1 MDWISFIT
9 TMFSLGCD
17 VTGYVGLVI
26 TPEQYKQI
34 TGKDYV
40 APVAKP
46 QAKLVSQI
54 VNTQSPKKSTMH
66 KKSPEFSTFKMLNLG
81 FSYGRVWKEAW

>member
-9 TMFSLGCD
+9 AMFSLGCD

-26 TPEQYKQI
+26 TAEQYKQI

-40 APVAKP
+40 AG
-46 QAKLVSQI
+46 SQ
-54 VNTQSPKKSTMH
+54 T
-66 KKSPEFSTFKMLNLG
+66 
-81 FSYGRVWKEAW
+81 A

>member
-1 MDWISFIT
+1 MDWISFMT
-9 TMFSLGCD
+9 TMFSLGSD

-40 APVAKP
+40 TPA
-46 QAKLVSQI
+46 QA
-54 VNTQSPKKSTMH
+54 
-66 KKSPEFSTFKMLNLG
+66 
-81 FSYGRVWKEAW
+81 

>member
-46 QAKLVSQI
+46 QA
-54 VNTQSPKKSTMH
+54 
-66 KKSPEFSTFKMLNLG
+66 
-81 FSYGRVWKEAW
+81 

>member
-1 MDWISFIT
+1 MDWMEFVK
-9 TMFSLGCD
+9 TMFILGNV
-17 VTGYVGLVI
+17 VTGYVNVVI

-46 QAKLVSQI
+46 QA
-54 VNTQSPKKSTMH
+54 
-66 KKSPEFSTFKMLNLG
+66 
-81 FSYGRVWKEAW
+81 